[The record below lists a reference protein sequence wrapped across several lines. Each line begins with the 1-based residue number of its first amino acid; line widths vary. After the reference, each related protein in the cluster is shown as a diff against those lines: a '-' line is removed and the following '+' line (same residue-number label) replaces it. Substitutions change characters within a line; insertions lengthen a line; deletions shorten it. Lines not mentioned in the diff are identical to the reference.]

1 MSTSRK
7 RSTVPETP
15 ALPQVGDKVRPGSSE
30 MVYEIDH
37 VNQDGG
43 EVNLYVPGTNLKR
56 FRVRTETLTFVERKT
71 PAKTSNPFTQPE
83 PTFDAAKVIERISAV
98 QRENLQRLDDDIEIL
113 TKYLK
118 TEGVPKAAI
127 SALEG
132 MSHEQQESWKKAV
145 EHIEELLEE

>member
-37 VNQDGG
+37 VIRTAAKF
-43 EVNLYVPGTNLKR
+43 NLYVPGTNLKR

-83 PTFDAAKVIERISAV
+83 PPLMLPKSLSVSLLSSVRTFS
-98 QRENLQRLDDDIEIL
+98 
-113 TKYLK
+113 
-118 TEGVPKAAI
+118 G
-127 SALEG
+127 
-132 MSHEQQESWKKAV
+132 
-145 EHIEELLEE
+145 